1 MGGDNSFIIAASL
14 ADSLTV
20 VRSEIQGGEKVTNF
34 IIFGIGNYLSDIIDI
49 IHAVGGKV
57 QKIFQNM
64 PEIVPERTISLK
76 ERLSY
81 LPYDVT
87 VYPSLDAFE
96 PEKGYEYALGCTVVQ
111 KFGLIEQ
118 VKKRHMIHFQPLL
131 HPKAHIGSHVTV
143 GEGVLA
149 APHATIAPNVTLAD
163 FSLVNRTASIGH
175 DAHIGRYTR
184 IGPAVTI
191 ASYCRIGQ
199 ATSIN
204 IGATILDRVYIG
216 NNSVIGA
223 GALVTKDV
231 PDNVVVFGVP
241 AKIVRENKP

>member
-1 MGGDNSFIIAASL
+1 MKDF
-14 ADSLTV
+14 V
-20 VRSEIQGGEKVTNF
+20 V
-34 IIFGIGNYLSDIIDI
+34 FGIGNYLSDIIDI
-49 IHAVGGKV
+49 IHAVGGRV
-57 QKIFQNM
+57 HAIFQNM
-64 PEIVPERTISLK
+64 PEVVAERTISLR

-81 LPYDVT
+81 LPYDVR
-87 VYPSLDAFE
+87 VHPSLDAFE
-96 PEKGYEYALGCTVVQ
+96 PKKGYEYALGCTVVQ
-111 KFGLIEQ
+111 KYRL
-118 VKKRHMIHFQPLL
+118 VKEVKDRYNVHFQPLI
-131 HPKAHIGSHVTV
+131 HPKAHIGSHVAI

-149 APHATIAPNVTLAD
+149 APHATIAPNVILED

-175 DAHIGRYTR
+175 DAHIGQYTR

-191 ASYCRIGQ
+191 ASYCKIGH

-231 PDNVVVFGVP
+231 PDNVVVFGTP
-241 AKIVRENKP
+241 AKIVRENRQ